1 MVVRQKERATTRLL
15 EVCWSAKNIYLA
27 YKCVSLWTEYF
38 RDTNCTKLA
47 FSCSLFPSLGL
58 PSDFMCQSAEVAEEV
73 GERVRRAGAGVDT
86 LVDSLGSKIRGQQE
100 EQEGLDRRLR
110 REVRAM
116 DWKSFQR

>member
-1 MVVRQKERATTRLL
+1 MFYGLSISVIKTAPNLP
-15 EVCWSAKNIYLA
+15 SPP
-27 YKCVSLWTEYF
+27 
-38 RDTNCTKLA
+38 
-47 FSCSLFPSLGL
+47 LFPSLGL

-110 REVRAM
+110 REARAM